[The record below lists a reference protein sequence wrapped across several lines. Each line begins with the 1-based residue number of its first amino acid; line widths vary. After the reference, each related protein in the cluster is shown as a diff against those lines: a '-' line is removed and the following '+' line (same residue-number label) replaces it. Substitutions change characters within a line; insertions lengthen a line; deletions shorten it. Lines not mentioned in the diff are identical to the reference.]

1 VVNAMEQISE
11 SIKNKAIVDA
21 YYQAG
26 IDGRLPDFAVHLHP
40 DFTTTAPNYLSYGAS
55 ALN

>member
-1 VVNAMEQISE
+1 MEQISE

-26 IDGRLPDFAVHLHP
+26 VDGRLPDFAVHLHP

>member
-1 VVNAMEQISE
+1 MEQISE
-11 SIKNKAIVDA
+11 SIENKAIVDA

-26 IDGRLPDFAVHLHP
+26 VDGRLPDFAVHLHP
-40 DFTTTAPNYLSYGAS
+40 DFTTTAPMSYGDS